1 MQREQ
6 NNKFEHEKELVT
18 FYNIDVQN
26 LIAISK
32 NAYYLKSSNNSYF
45 LKNTLFNTGDK
56 YSYLRDQGVSN
67 IIYPEKNRYN
77 EYVSKVKGDYYLI
90 ADYLEYSKSISD
102 IKVINMYREL
112 RNLHMAT
119 TFKRQLDPATSRP
132 KFEEITRQ
140 LDYKFN
146 LIEDFIKSV
155 ENKPLTAFSMPILA
169 NYQYVLD
176 AKKELI
182 RLQKLIIESVKS
194 RLSVDYSFI
203 HNNPKLDHLIQFN
216 GQRYLS
222 SIEHSRIGIS
232 SLDMAKLYIET
243 IDLKVDFKSLI
254 VDYYYN
260 QPDNFE
266 YNYFRFLV
274 LYIYVKRLTVSGVDY
289 VSAQNFIGFANNIKK
304 YFEIFLDKQE
314 QVTEENSTDY

>member
-1 MQREQ
+1 M
-6 NNKFEHEKELVT
+6 NKSNDFEHKDDLVS

-32 NAYYLKSSNNSYF
+32 NAYYVKTKDSNMYF

-56 YSYLRDQGVSN
+56 YSFLREQGVLN
-67 IIYPEKNRYN
+67 IVYPHKNRYN
-77 EYVSKVKGDYYLI
+77 EYVSKVNTKYYLV
-90 ADYLEYSKSISD
+90 ADYIEYSKSIID
-102 IKVINMYREL
+102 IKVINMYKEL
-112 RNLHMAT
+112 RSLHAST
-119 TFKRQLDPATSRP
+119 TFKRQLDPASARP

-182 RLQKLIIESVKS
+182 RLQKLIIESIKS
-194 RLSVDYSFI
+194 RLSVDYAFI
-203 HNNPKLDHLIQFN
+203 HNNPKLDHLIQID

-232 SLDMAKLYIET
+232 SLDMAKLYIEST
-243 IDLKVDFKSLI
+243 DLKVDFKSLI
-254 VDYYYN
+254 VDYYYSE
-260 QPDNFE
+260 PDNFQ

-274 LYIYVKRLTVSGVDY
+274 LYIYIKRFTIGGVDY
-289 VSAQNFIGFANNIKK
+289 VSAQSFINFSANIKK

-314 QVTEENSTDY
+314 QVTEEDNADY